1 MHFARVKVL
10 CDFFLVVLDNAVR
23 IRDRMQVVYKE
34 SACDGAKSNVAKWNL
49 IDRIQF
55 KHVKNCLMFMKCNDW
70 VCSDWTL
77 DVVFMVR
84 DAM

>member
-1 MHFARVKVL
+1 MI
-10 CDFFLVVLDNAVR
+10 FFLVVLDNAVR

-34 SACDGAKSNVAKWNL
+34 SACDGAKSNVAKLNL